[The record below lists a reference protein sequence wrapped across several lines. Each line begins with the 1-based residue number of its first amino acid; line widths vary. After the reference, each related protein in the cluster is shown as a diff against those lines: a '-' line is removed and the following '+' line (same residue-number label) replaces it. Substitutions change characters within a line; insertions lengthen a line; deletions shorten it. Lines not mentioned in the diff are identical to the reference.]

1 MQEGQALPM
10 LPIATKLM
18 GVRDDDE
25 LPDVHKD
32 DENYGMS
39 CHDIQTAIMNFT
51 LQRPRKINHLWLKSI
66 LMCWLCHSEDSKGQ
80 TPLS

>member
-18 GVRDDDE
+18 GVRDDDK

-39 CHDIQTAIMNFT
+39 YHDV
-51 LQRPRKINHLWLKSI
+51 
-66 LMCWLCHSEDSKGQ
+66 
-80 TPLS
+80 

>member
-10 LPIATKLM
+10 LPIVTKLM
-18 GVRDDDE
+18 GVRDDDK

-39 CHDIQTAIMNFT
+39 CHDI
-51 LQRPRKINHLWLKSI
+51 
-66 LMCWLCHSEDSKGQ
+66 
-80 TPLS
+80 